1 MWPRTARRAAEPPRH
16 PFEHNDVGKPLSINR
31 QPSIRQ
37 IVGAKQ
43 FFKPV
48 LKWRTDAPRQFRG
61 RFDGDRHVS
70 IMKRASIKA
79 ET

>member
-16 PFEHNDVGKPLSINR
+16 PFEDNDVGKPLSIKR
-31 QPSIRQ
+31 QRSIRE
-37 IVGAKQ
+37 IVGAKHFLTGFEVEDRCTTSIQ
-43 FFKPV
+43 
-48 LKWRTDAPRQFRG
+48 G

-79 ET
+79 RT